1 MADIEESC
9 LFLIQLAK
17 SASLDLD
24 KILNQATKSG
34 QTLFSNASAY
44 SEKTTKQLLTEAN
57 TNEKKIIKVNTIE
70 HNFVA
75 PSFRVRLKTGYWK

>member
-24 KILNQATKSG
+24 KILNQATKTG
-34 QTLFSNASAY
+34 QTLFANASIY
-44 SEKTTKQLLTEAN
+44 SEKITKQLLTE
-57 TNEKKIIKVNTIE
+57 TDINEKKIVKVNSIDKFFMTP
-70 HNFVA
+70 FL
-75 PSFRVRLKTGYWK
+75 RVRLGTGFRE